1 MKKTLAKRK
10 ISSPHSEP
18 SDSEEE
24 SIADPKNALNEQEGS
39 AEFNE
44 TVDLKKKNIVE
55 PLELQQI
62 LVQINQS
69 ELDGIWAKMIEEHE
83 QNQREIC

>member
-1 MKKTLAKRK
+1 MKKTLAKKK
-10 ISSPHSEP
+10 ISSLGEP

-39 AEFNE
+39 VESNE
-44 TVDLKKKNIVE
+44 TVDLKSLVE

-69 ELDGIWAKMIEEHE
+69 ELDQLWAKMNKEHE
-83 QNQREIC
+83 QNQREIG

>member
-1 MKKTLAKRK
+1 MKKTLAKKK
-10 ISSPHSEP
+10 ISSLGEP

-44 TVDLKKKNIVE
+44 TVDLKNHSRT
-55 PLELQQI
+55 PGASTDSCPD
-62 LVQINQS
+62 QS
-69 ELDGIWAKMIEEHE
+69 IRVRWDMG
-83 QNQREIC
+83 

>member
-1 MKKTLAKRK
+1 MKKTPAKKK
-10 ISSPHSEP
+10 ISSLGEP

-44 TVDLKKKNIVE
+44 TVDLKNHSRT
-55 PLELQQI
+55 PGASTDSCP
-62 LVQINQS
+62 NQS
-69 ELDGIWAKMIEEHE
+69 IRVRWDMG
-83 QNQREIC
+83 

>member
-1 MKKTLAKRK
+1 MKKTLAKKK
-10 ISSPHSEP
+10 ISSLGEP

-44 TVDLKKKNIVE
+44 TIDLKNHSRT
-55 PLELQQI
+55 PGASTDSCP
-62 LVQINQS
+62 NQS
-69 ELDGIWAKMIEEHE
+69 IRVRWDMG
-83 QNQREIC
+83 

>member
-10 ISSPHSEP
+10 ISYPLSEP

-39 AEFNE
+39 VEFNE
-44 TVDLKKKNIVE
+44 TVDLKSHSRI
-55 PLELQQI
+55 PGASTDSCPD
-62 LVQINQS
+62 QS
-69 ELDGIWAKMIEEHE
+69 IRVRWDMG
-83 QNQREIC
+83 

>member
-10 ISSPHSEP
+10 IFSPFSEP

-39 AEFNE
+39 VEFNE
-44 TVDLKKKNIVE
+44 TVDLKSLVE

-69 ELDGIWAKMIEEHE
+69 ELDQLWAKMNKEHE
-83 QNQREIC
+83 QNQREIG